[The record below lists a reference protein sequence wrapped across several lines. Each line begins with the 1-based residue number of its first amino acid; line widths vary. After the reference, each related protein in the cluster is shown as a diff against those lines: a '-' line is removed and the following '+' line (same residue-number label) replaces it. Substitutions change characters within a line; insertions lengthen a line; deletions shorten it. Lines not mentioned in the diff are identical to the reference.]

1 MAFIVGGAL
10 VGIAVIWDDH
20 SNHRNHNRYRE
31 YGDSELRNQISNME
45 SRVGSKEADIQRL
58 KNEMEEDYRNRI
70 NQLKNEKNYSGLN
83 NSDVLSAVKT
93 DMKRELENEISRDR
107 QELSEIDKMISRI
120 NELELQANEKKID
133 GKSKSSDVSS
143 KWGKNFPYQ

>member
-10 VGIAVIWDDH
+10 VGIAVLWDDH
-20 SNHRNHNRYRE
+20 SNYSEHDRYTK

-45 SRVGSKEADIQRL
+45 SRVNSKEAEIQRL
-58 KNEMEEDYRNRI
+58 KNQMEENYRDRI

-83 NSDVLSAVKT
+83 NSDVMNAVKA

-120 NELELQANEKKID
+120 NELELQAKRE
-133 GKSKSSDVSS
+133 
-143 KWGKNFPYQ
+143 